1 MLQVKEAITFALLV
15 YSQSTVA
22 LNPVAHGSY
31 ISIGRFSVITSSL
44 RFTNSESKSRIHSC
58 RLLEVEIWRV
68 TVTYSPQVR
77 GVRGSCSDWL
87 KVPNMNM
94 TLVVCSPL

>member
-1 MLQVKEAITFALLV
+1 MLQVKEVITFALLV

-22 LNPVAHGSY
+22 LSPVAHGSY
-31 ISIGRFSVITSSL
+31 ISIGRFPVITSSL

-58 RLLEVEIWRV
+58 RLLKVEIWRV
-68 TVTYSPQVR
+68 TVTYSPEIR

-94 TLVVCSPL
+94 TLVLCSPL